1 MRLVIG
7 CVLAAG
13 LGITGLAGVVGYQ
26 ICTRPDPARF
36 DPPVLRISTGERVYL
51 GTYVQGSKMTV
62 VLFLSSTALGG
73 RAITKRLEAISA
85 VRDDVRVR
93 VIDIGSPPGEVA
105 RQYGIEKVPQAWL
118 YRDGKRLTDEF
129 NTVWQILEAPR

>member
-13 LGITGLAGVVGYQ
+13 FGIAGLAGVVGYQ

-36 DPPVLRISTGERVYL
+36 DPPVQRISTGERVYL
-51 GTYVQGSKMTV
+51 GTYVQGPKMTV
-62 VLFLSSTALGG
+62 VLFLSSTAVGG
-73 RAITKRLEAISA
+73 RAISKRLEAIRA
-85 VRDDVRVR
+85 VREDVRVR

-105 RQYGIEKVPQAWL
+105 RQCGIAQVPQVWL
-118 YRDGKRLTDEF
+118 YRDGKRLTDDL